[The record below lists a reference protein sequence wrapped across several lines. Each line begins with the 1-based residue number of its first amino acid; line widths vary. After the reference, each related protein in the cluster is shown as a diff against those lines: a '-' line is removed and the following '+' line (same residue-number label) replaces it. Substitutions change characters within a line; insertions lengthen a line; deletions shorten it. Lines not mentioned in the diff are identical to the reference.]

1 MRSGSRIDARGG
13 AEPFVRGVRLRV
25 FQSYD
30 HMMAAV
36 ELFNAISEAAKDL
49 DNFDKLTF
57 GKLVKRYGGKYL
69 KKEAEEKELQQ
80 YYKLKIPKEVRIK

>member
-1 MRSGSRIDARGG
+1 MNINISGHRNKTHELRI
-13 AEPFVRGVRLRV
+13 FNTTL
-25 FQSYD
+25 SYD

-57 GKLVKRYGGKYL
+57 GKLVKKYGGKYL

-80 YYKLKIPKEVRIK
+80 YYKLKIPKEVRIR